1 MLGKIARGLF
11 LLVLAVMI
19 VSWAMSV
26 SDSRPVDP
34 ESDQPIDRMYS

>member
-1 MLGKIARGLF
+1 MLGKIARGVF

-19 VSWAMSV
+19 VSWAISI

>member
-1 MLGKIARGLF
+1 MFSKIARGTF
-11 LLVLAVMI
+11 LLILAVMI

-26 SDSRPVDP
+26 SNSRPVDP